1 MVRNMKV
8 AARAALGFGV
18 IALLSSTGR
27 CGVPAQAVSAL
38 QASLEL
44 EQARGSETVA
54 QASGEV
60 LERIARAISG
70 INDRNLV
77 IASAS
82 EEQVQVVDR
91 NLAAIRDLSMQSA
104 AGANQT
110 NAASQE
116 LSRLAVGLNGLV
128 TRFRV

>member
-1 MVRNMKV
+1 MLLRFQRLLQDYLGEQRRILALQREGNL
-8 AARAALGFGV
+8 AELDRALRGV
-18 IALLSSTGR
+18 INQHANGLNDT
-27 CGVPAQAVSAL
+27 
-38 QASLEL
+38 
-44 EQARGSETVA
+44 
-54 QASGEV
+54 
-60 LERIARAISG
+60 ARAISA

-82 EEQVQVVDR
+82 EEQVQVAREVDR
-91 NLAAIRDLSMQSA
+91 NLVAIRDLSMQSA

>member
-38 QASLEL
+38 QASLE
-44 EQARGSETVA
+44 QARGSETVA
-54 QASGEV
+54 QASGEA

-110 NAASQE
+110 NAPSQE